1 VDPVPRRPG
10 ALLAPAQDDAV
21 TALRASAPG
30 RGGGDRPGRW
40 SPRPGRSA
48 EHRHHVYVH
57 HVEVALVA
65 RSRPTPTAST
75 RSRGTT
81 SDAGCRTSPQL
92 SIGGSIHDPGDPIG
106 KMFFGML
113 ALMAEFESD
122 LIRSRTVEGMREAA
136 KRGRLLGKPSKLS
149 VLQRKRLLA
158 DYESGE
164 YSAAQLMDISGLSRS
179 ASRDRAGALPS
190 SSPRRLVAKQCDTI
204 RRSSRRS
211 PARTSTLRKAR
222 SSST

>member
-1 VDPVPRRPG
+1 MTK
-10 ALLAPAQDDAV
+10 L
-21 TALRASAPG
+21 
-30 RGGGDRPGRW
+30 DRL
-40 SPRPGRSA
+40 GRSA
-48 EHRHHVYVH
+48 RDLHDIAAE
-57 HVEVALVA
+57 L
-65 RSRPTPTAST
+65 
-75 RSRGTT
+75 
-81 SDAGCRTSPQL
+81 AGKGIKL

-179 ASRDRAGALPS
+179 AMYA
-190 SSPRRLVAKQCDTI
+190 
-204 RRSSRRS
+204 
-211 PARTSTLRKAR
+211 TLNKAR
-222 SSST
+222 AEHRASREHR

>member
-1 VDPVPRRPG
+1 
-10 ALLAPAQDDAV
+10 V
-21 TALRASAPG
+21 TKL
-30 RGGGDRPGRW
+30 DRL
-40 SPRPGRSA
+40 GRSA
-48 EHRHHVYVH
+48 RDLHDIAAE
-57 HVEVALVA
+57 L
-65 RSRPTPTAST
+65 
-75 RSRGTT
+75 
-81 SDAGCRTSPQL
+81 AGKGIKL

-179 ASRDRAGALPS
+179 AMYA
-190 SSPRRLVAKQCDTI
+190 
-204 RRSSRRS
+204 
-211 PARTSTLRKAR
+211 TLNKAR
-222 SSST
+222 AEHRASREHR

>member
-1 VDPVPRRPG
+1 MSH
-10 ALLAPAQDDAV
+10 LA
-21 TALRASAPG
+21 TKL
-30 RGGGDRPGRW
+30 DRL
-40 SPRPGRSA
+40 GRSA
-48 EHRHHVYVH
+48 RDLHDPLAAE
-57 HVEVALVA
+57 L
-65 RSRPTPTAST
+65 
-75 RSRGTT
+75 
-81 SDAGCRTSPQL
+81 AGKGVKL

-164 YSAAQLMDISGLSRS
+164 YSAAQLMDISGLSPLSDVRH
-179 ASRDRAGALPS
+179 
-190 SSPRRLVAKQCDTI
+190 TE
-204 RRSSRRS
+204 
-211 PARTSTLRKAR
+211 KAR
-222 SSST
+222 EEHRGSREHR

>member
-1 VDPVPRRPG
+1 M
-10 ALLAPAQDDAV
+10 V
-21 TALRASAPG
+21 TKL
-30 RGGGDRPGRW
+30 DRL
-40 SPRPGRSA
+40 GRSA
-48 EHRHHVYVH
+48 RDLHDIAAE
-57 HVEVALVA
+57 L
-65 RSRPTPTAST
+65 
-75 RSRGTT
+75 
-81 SDAGCRTSPQL
+81 AGKGVKL

-149 VLQRKRLLA
+149 VLQRRRLLA

-179 ASRDRAGALPS
+179 AMYA
-190 SSPRRLVAKQCDTI
+190 
-204 RRSSRRS
+204 
-211 PARTSTLRKAR
+211 TLNKAR
-222 SSST
+222 EEHRASREHR